1 MAKVKITGHASG
13 TGILT
18 VTAPNTS
25 TDRTITLPDA
35 TGTVLTT
42 TSANPASSDGAA
54 LGSAS
59 LEWSDLYLA
68 DSGIIYFGDDQ
79 DVSIKQVGDGEI
91 SIKRNSTS
99 DDSYP
104 ALFLDTGETDIAV
117 NDVLGAI
124 HFRAPDEAA
133 GTDAILAGASILA
146 KSEGDFSSSNNA
158 TTLHFRTAASGSP
171 TDNLKITSDGRGISA
186 FTASA
191 WVNFNGLSTVA
202 IRDSLNISSV
212 TDQGT
217 GLYRPNYANNLAD
230 VNYSVSI
237 ASSVTYSAYER
248 PRVGSL
254 AVGSC
259 DITNEDVT
267 NGTDYDSEALWLQVI
282 GGN

>member
-171 TDNLKITSDGRGISA
+171 TDILKITSDGRGLSQ
-186 FTASA
+186 FTAKAWCNYNDTTINDSHNVSSMTDVETGVSWANFGTNMANGSYAMSA
-191 WVNFNGLSTVA
+191 STYSGTCVRHGPYIMSKSTSQVKVLSLLETNCNYA
-202 IRDSLNISSV
+202 DSSV
-212 TDQGT
+212 
-217 GLYRPNYANNLAD
+217 
-230 VNYSVSI
+230 
-237 ASSVTYSAYER
+237 
-248 PRVGSL
+248 
-254 AVGSC
+254 
-259 DITNEDVT
+259 DIIIFGD
-267 NGTDYDSEALWLQVI
+267 
-282 GGN
+282 

>member
-1 MAKVKITGHASG
+1 MAKVKIQGHASG
-13 TGILT
+13 SGVLT

-99 DDSYP
+99 YDSYP

-171 TDNLKITSDGRGISA
+171 TDILKITSDGRGLSQFTA
-186 FTASA
+186 KACARFTASA
-191 WVNFNGLSTVA
+191 FVDSHNMSSFTDNGAGDYSFA
-202 IRDSLNISSV
+202 IDVDFANASLIPSAPAYDASIVEIIISCK
-212 TDQGT
+212 
-217 GLYRPNYANNLAD
+217 R
-230 VNYSVSI
+230 YS
-237 ASSVTYSAYER
+237 R
-248 PRVGSL
+248 
-254 AVGSC
+254 
-259 DITNEDVT
+259 
-267 NGTDYDSEALWLQVI
+267 
-282 GGN
+282 

>member
-68 DSGIIYFGDDQ
+68 DSGVIYFGDDQ

-171 TDNLKITSDGRGISA
+171 TDILKITSDGRGLSQ
-186 FTASA
+186 FTAKG
-191 WVNFNGLSTVA
+191 WVNFNQSAAV
-202 IRDSLNISSV
+202 RDSHNVSSV
-212 TDQGT
+212 TDNGT
-217 GLYRPNYANNLAD
+217 GDYTINWD
-230 VNYSVSI
+230 VDLDNANYSATI
-237 ASSVTYSAYER
+237 ASQDTTNNHNVHQTIEAQAAGTLRMTHMEGETPAAVDCQKIMVTAF
-248 PRVGSL
+248 G
-254 AVGSC
+254 
-259 DITNEDVT
+259 D
-267 NGTDYDSEALWLQVI
+267 
-282 GGN
+282 